1 MPPEFPAALQGNGR
15 PARSADCPFPS
26 PLVVAGAT
34 ATGKTAVAQWI
45 AERTG
50 AAIVSADSMLV
61 YRGMDV
67 GTAKPTREERARV
80 RYIGLDCVGTDEP
93 FSVGDWLEA
102 VRRGLSELP
111 PETPIIVAGG
121 TGLYIKAL
129 LQGLD
134 SSPSDPEVRA
144 RYQELFRQGGLD
156 ALRREIDARG
166 IAVPPGDAANPRRL
180 ARALERAEIAGGM
193 PCPQPL
199 PCPQYSPRP
208 RSGHPP
214 LGGGMEFGTGPLRE
228 GAGAEGD
235 WGSTAGGVVQNEPA
249 SVAQPAGLP
258 QAAERPAT
266 SPHGSVAG
274 IFPPDTRVF
283 CLDMPRD
290 ALAERIRLRVRA
302 MFAGGLVEEAV
313 RLFGLNP
320 SGGEVG
326 PTASGAIGYAEA
338 LAYARG
344 ELTRD
349 EAEERIAARTRQ
361 LAKRQLTWFRHQLQV
376 EWVAVGPRDDAAML
390 AAKLAGPF

>member
-1 MPPEFPAALQGNGR
+1 ML
-15 PARSADCPFPS
+15 SAPFSS
-26 PLVVAGAT
+26 PLVIAGAT

-80 RYIGLDCVGTDEP
+80 RYIGLDCVGPDEP

-111 PETPIIVAGG
+111 PETPIVVAGG

-134 SSPSDPEVRA
+134 SSPSNPEVRA
-144 RYQELFRQGGLD
+144 RYQGLFQDGGLD
-156 ALRREIDARG
+156 ALRREIAARG
-166 IAVPPGDAANPRRL
+166 IVLPPGDVANPRRL
-180 ARALERAEIAGGM
+180 IRALERAEFVKDMARS
-193 PCPQPL
+193 QD
-199 PCPQYSPRP
+199 SPRP

-214 LGGGMEFGTGPLRE
+214 LGGGLEFGTGPLRE
-228 GAGAEGD
+228 GAVAEGD
-235 WGSTAGGVVQNEPA
+235 WGSTAGGAVQNEPASIAQPA

-258 QAAERPAT
+258 PAEERPAT
-266 SPHGSVAG
+266 SPRGSVAG
-274 IFPPDTRVF
+274 IFPPDTHVF

-290 ALAERIRLRVRA
+290 VLAERIRLRVAA
-302 MFAGGLVEEAV
+302 MFEGGLVDEAI
-313 RLFGLNP
+313 RLFGLRP
-320 SGGEVG
+320 TGGEGGMG

-361 LAKRQLTWFRHQLQV
+361 LAKRQLTWFRHQLAV
-376 EWVAVGPRDDAAML
+376 EWVAVMPGEAPAAL
-390 AAKLAGPF
+390 AARLTGR